1 MRQSNMNRT
10 RMLVVALLALVGA
23 TIFAA
28 CSDVPI
34 VSVPV
39 ADEDTVA
46 VAVEATL
53 TAVAANPEAD
63 PAATPAQSEQ
73 TVQLP
78 PSIPNWQAFAQ
89 KAKAS
94 RGDAAAPVVLV
105 EYSDFQCPWCGRFHS
120 EVMPT
125 LAPLIEAGDLR
136 FVYKNFPVL
145 GPDSVTTAL
154 AAECAADQGDF
165 WSLHDWLFDNQSA
178 WKGSG
183 NVRQQVLDAA
193 AELGYDADA
202 LAACIESDAA
212 NQAVAADY
220 QETQQLGFR
229 GTPSFILNGRLI
241 PGFLPAE
248 TFDELIEVSLTEAT
262 SGKLP
267 AGYALA
273 PTPVPP
279 DTDFEAEGFSVQ
291 GALDAPVTI
300 VEFSDYQCPFCQ
312 RFFQETKPLI
322 DAQYVD
328 TGKVRFVYKDF
339 PIDSIHAQARPAA
352 EAAECAGEQ
361 GAYWP
366 MHDRIFEGK
375 DEWAEN
381 PDAAAVF
388 KGYAAELDLDT
399 VQFETCVDE
408 GVYAAEVQTDLEEGQ
423 RAGVTGTPAFF
434 INGRKVEGAQP
445 FSIFQQ
451 IIGDELSGE

>member
-1 MRQSNMNRT
+1 MSRIKT
-10 RMLVVALLALVGA
+10 FVIAMLVLVGA
-23 TIFAA
+23 MIFTA
-28 CSDVPI
+28 CSDVP
-34 VSVPV
+34 VVPVPV
-39 ADEDTVA
+39 ADEEA
-46 VAVEATL
+46 VSAAVEATL
-53 TAVAANPEAD
+53 TAVAADAAPQAN
-63 PAATPAQSEQ
+63 PAATPTPAQSEQ

-78 PSIPNWQAFAQ
+78 PPVPDWESFAQ
-89 KAKAS
+89 KPETS

-105 EYSDFQCPWCGRFHS
+105 EYSDFACPWCGRFHS
-120 EVMPT
+120 EVLPT

-136 FVYKNFPVL
+136 FVYKHFPVL

-154 AAECAADQGDF
+154 ATECAADQGDF

-183 NVRQQVLDAA
+183 NARQQVLDAA

-202 LAACIESDAA
+202 LAACMDSDATD
-212 NQAVAADY
+212 QAVAADF

-248 TFDELIEVSLTEAT
+248 TFDELISVSLSEAT
-262 SGKLP
+262 SGALP

-279 DTDFEAEGFSVQ
+279 DTDFEAEEFAVQ

-322 DAQYVD
+322 DQEYVD

-361 GAYWP
+361 GAYWA

-381 PDAAAVF
+381 PDAAAIF
-388 KGYAAELDLDT
+388 KGYATELGLDT
-399 VQFETCVDE
+399 AQFDACFNE

-445 FSIFQQ
+445 FSVFQQ
-451 IIGDELSGE
+451 IIEDELSGE